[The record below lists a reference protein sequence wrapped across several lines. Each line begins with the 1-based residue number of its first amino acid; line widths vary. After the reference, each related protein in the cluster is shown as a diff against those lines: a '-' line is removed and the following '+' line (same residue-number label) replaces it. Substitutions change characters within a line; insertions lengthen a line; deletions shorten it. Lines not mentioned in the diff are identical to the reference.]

1 MCVTSQTKRMNQTNK
16 KIGKDNQME
25 ITKSQAIS
33 VFKALKFNS
42 ADKWDVK
49 KLQGKLKK
57 LPILAEGIKVSAEMK
72 PRIKKLCDLVKKG
85 KKISVV
91 DPATAKSDAK
101 LDKDIKKSKASKKE
115 SKKAKVKKAKKAKT
129 PRYNRISSVVAVLK
143 NRKKITTEEL
153 IVAADKDYIA
163 NGGSGNPKESQYAV
177 NKVLATLTAWGAV
190 KMDEN
195 TVCRAA

>member
-1 MCVTSQTKRMNQTNK
+1 MS
-16 KIGKDNQME
+16 IE

-33 VFKALKFNS
+33 VFKALNFNT
-42 ADKWDVK
+42 ADKWDAK

-57 LPILAEGIKVSAEMK
+57 LPTLAEGVKVSAKMK

-91 DPATAKSDAK
+91 DPATAKSDVK
-101 LDKDIKKSKASKKE
+101 LDKDINKSKAGKKKT
-115 SKKAKVKKAKKAKT
+115 KKDQAKKAKKAKT
-129 PRYNRISSVVAVLK
+129 PRYNRISSVVSVLK
-143 NRKKITTEEL
+143 TRKKITVEEL
-153 IVAADKDYIA
+153 IIAADKDYIA
-163 NGGSGNPKESQYAV
+163 NNGSGNPKESQYAV

-195 TVCRAA
+195 TVLRAA